1 MRYIFS
7 VIFSVLCATILLSCG
22 NAPSQEPKLFPATD
36 LFVNDYENILTQA
49 EEDTLNKLI
58 ETHEQR
64 TTDQI
69 AIVTIK
75 DYPAPYTDINR
86 YSLDLAN
93 DWGVGTKEKNN
104 GVLIAI
110 STNNREIRI
119 QTGTGTELRIND
131 YVVKQIIDKYM
142 IPKFKDS
149 LYYQGIKQG
158 TIALIDSLQHYPE
171 PTQ

>member
-1 MRYIFS
+1 MRYSFS
-7 VIFSVLCATILLSCG
+7 IILATITILMSCCSASKQG
-22 NAPSQEPKLFPATD
+22 HRFPAPKS
-36 LFVNDYENILTQA
+36 FVNDYEDILTKA
-49 EEDTLNKLI
+49 EEDTLNQMIKA
-58 ETHEQR
+58 HEQL

-75 DYPAPYTDINR
+75 DYPAPYTDIND
-86 YSLDLAN
+86 YSLALAN
-93 DWGVGTKEKNN
+93 DRGIGTKAKNN

-110 STNNREIRI
+110 SVNNHAVRI

-142 IPKFKDS
+142 TPNFKNG

-158 TIALIDSLQHYPE
+158 TIAMIDSLQYYTE
-171 PTQ
+171 PVND

>member
-1 MRYIFS
+1 MKNYFAITLAA
-7 VIFSVLCATILLSCG
+7 ITILISCG
-22 NAPSQEPKLFPATD
+22 SAPKQGHRFPPPTS
-36 LFVNDYENILTQA
+36 FVNDYENILTQA
-49 EEDTLNKLI
+49 EEDTLNQMIKAHKQL
-58 ETHEQR
+58 

-75 DYPAPYTDINR
+75 DYPAPYADINR

-93 DWGVGTKEKNN
+93 DWGIGTKAKSN

-110 STNNREIRI
+110 SVNNRAVRI

-142 IPKFKDS
+142 MPNFKNG

-158 TIALIDSLQHYPE
+158 TIAMIDSLQYYTE
-171 PTQ
+171 PVND